1 MLQVGAESDKEDI
14 FHGAGCP
21 LGFRSLRLH
30 LTAEE
35 RLTKKPKQNVVHC
48 NSTMLIARH
57 TCVCQRAPACSAKG
71 TLSPKRK
78 LVEAVLLMQALPRN
92 PMRRNTHLFAQ
103 LCGRKR

>member
-35 RLTKKPKQNVVHC
+35 RLTMKPKQNVVHC

-71 TLSPKRK
+71 TLSPSSAAESGETPPSSPGTRGPGRP
-78 LVEAVLLMQALPRN
+78 LLPHQ
-92 PMRRNTHLFAQ
+92 
-103 LCGRKR
+103 